1 MQGSFPD
8 AIIFAATGVRINN
21 VQDYMDTV
29 DGFFIG
35 TGFKRD
41 GVFRNEIDQNR
52 VSEFMNKVKELRK
65 NMMKTVIF
73 DMDGVLIDQ

>member
-1 MQGSFPD
+1 M
-8 AIIFAATGVRINN
+8 
-21 VQDYMDTV
+21 QDYMDTV

-65 NMMKTVIF
+65 KYDEDCN
-73 DMDGVLIDQ
+73 L